1 MNALIVEDSRA
12 QQLLVKEYLKMLNI
26 SADIAEDGAS
36 ALQCIESKAYDLIIC
51 DIILPQMDG
60 IELIRKIR
68 KQCNYPVKI
77 IAVSG
82 GLPGTVQGSLETA
95 KIAGASAVLPKP
107 FQKQTLHTLIKQL
120 SSSES

>member
-1 MNALIVEDSRA
+1 MNALIVEDSRS
-12 QQLLVKEYLKMLNI
+12 QQLLIKEFLKPLKI
-26 SADIAEDGAS
+26 SADIAADGAS
-36 ALQCIESKAYDLIIC
+36 ALQCIETKEYDLIIC

-68 KQCNYPVKI
+68 STCKHPVKI

-82 GLPGTVQGSLETA
+82 GHPGTVQGSLETA

-107 FQKQTLHTLIKQL
+107 FQKQTLHALIKQL
-120 SSSES
+120 GNS